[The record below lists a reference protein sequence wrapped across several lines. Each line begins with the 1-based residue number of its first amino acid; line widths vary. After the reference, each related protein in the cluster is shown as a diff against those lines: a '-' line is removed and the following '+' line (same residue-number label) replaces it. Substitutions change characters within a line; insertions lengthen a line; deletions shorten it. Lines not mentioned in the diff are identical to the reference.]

1 MQIRYCETCGVRVSE
16 RELESGEALETG
28 GKVRCPQCKPQQVAV
43 AERGMRKSR
52 SKIIALGS
60 DRAKSSETSVGP
72 APRESPAVRRPS
84 TPPHHASQDAN
95 KTVGLTLAAGG
106 LLLAGLAFMLLRGGE
121 APARPAPREPALA
134 QEPIQREPWPAA
146 RTAPDPVRSQVVV
159 APAPAQAEP
168 GPPSAFDRL
177 VRFEGLDPE
186 DASGR
191 VVRIEAFLEQETDP
205 LHLARARQLLAEWQA
220 KVPAA
225 TEPVTV
231 EAGRPAAPT
240 GTAATD
246 EPVAPDPAPV
256 TTATLVPETDR
267 GVRTEP
273 AAPSTTTESSE
284 FKSWE
289 AGAEECASYVM
300 AFQQHREA
308 HAYRQTLAEV
318 FALVRRMRTSEAL
331 AELARRA
338 QTAGAGEQAE
348 RAKRDRSDLEALSAL
363 RRQALDAA
371 KALVGKEVELWRGSS
386 PIRGTLIKSDPVEGV
401 SLRLADGPELTM
413 APEQL
418 NARDVERWIAP
429 DPNAAD
435 ATQARLFGLLHLV
448 SGELPAAM
456 AWYGRMP
463 DPMNSKYRTRAALL
477 DPTGAGLRFD
487 AAWLAADEMRAAGKW
502 QEAYEAY
509 ANLERTFGATAAWS
523 ECSKKIEEAAQ
534 RMKWLSKP
542 IAPGLIGKYYRTKD
556 AKPESLV
563 VTRIDSTIDF
573 DWGGKSPAPSMPGE
587 QIAIVWTGMVH
598 IQAAGSY
605 EFALTSDDGSRLYL
619 NGQVVV
625 ENYADHPAKRVAGT
639 AVLETGWHPLKLAY
653 YNGTSF
659 SCCKMSWIPPGA
671 AQEVPVPAEVL
682 GHDAR
687 TASQAGVQAPAAP
700 PAVTEPPAQAPP
712 DAPAAPTGPK
722 LPEGPTVYLSQ
733 LPEFDVKV
741 GHGTF
746 GKNGATGYESGHK
759 ISVGGQPS
767 PHGISTHPG
776 AEPATVSYRL
786 DKQFKSLQG
795 YVALNDTAKRSNRPL
810 LFRIYGDDRLLWQSK
825 SVQVP
830 NRPEAFAVPL
840 TGVGVLRL
848 EVEARGDSGYA
859 HGVWIEPLLR
869 R

>member
-16 RELESGEALETG
+16 RELESGDALETG

-60 DRAKSSETSVGP
+60 DRAKASETSVGP

-121 APARPAPREPALA
+121 APARPAPREPAVA
-134 QEPIQREPWPAA
+134 QEPIQREPRPVA
-146 RTAPDPVRSQVVV
+146 RPAPDPVRGHEDV
-159 APAPAQAEP
+159 APVSAPSELR
-168 GPPSAFDRL
+168 PPSAFDRL
-177 VRFEGLDPE
+177 VRFEGLEPE

-225 TEPVTV
+225 TEPATV
-231 EAGRPAAPT
+231 EAVRPGVP
-240 GTAATD
+240 ATIP
-246 EPVAPDPAPV
+246 EPAAPDPAPV
-256 TTATLVPETDR
+256 TAVASAPETDR
-267 GVRTEP
+267 GVRPETV
-273 AAPSTTTESSE
+273 APSATPGASD

-289 AGAEECASYVM
+289 AGAEECASYVV

-318 FALVRRMRTSEAL
+318 FAQVRRMRTSEAL
-331 AELARRA
+331 AELTRRA
-338 QTAGAGEQAE
+338 QAAGLGEQAE
-348 RAKRDRSDLEALSAL
+348 RVKRDRSDLEALSAL

-386 PIRGTLIKSDPVEGV
+386 PIRGTLIKSDPAEGV

-429 DPNAAD
+429 DPQASD

-448 SGELPAAM
+448 SGEHAAAL
-456 AWYGRMP
+456 AWYERMP
-463 DPMNSKYRTRAALL
+463 DSVRSEYRMRAALL

-487 AAWLAADEMRAAGKW
+487 AAWLAADEMRAGGKW

-542 IAPGLIGKYYRTKD
+542 IAPGLIGSYYRTRE
-556 AKPESLV
+556 AKPENLA
-563 VTRIDSTIDF
+563 VTRIDSAIDF
-573 DWGGKSPAPSMPGE
+573 DWGGKSPAPPMPGE
-587 QIAIVWTGMVH
+587 QIAIVWTGMIH
-598 IQAAGSY
+598 I
-605 EFALTSDDGSRLYL
+605 
-619 NGQVVV
+619 
-625 ENYADHPAKRVAGT
+625 
-639 AVLETGWHPLKLAY
+639 
-653 YNGTSF
+653 
-659 SCCKMSWIPPGA
+659 
-671 AQEVPVPAEVL
+671 
-682 GHDAR
+682 
-687 TASQAGVQAPAAP
+687 
-700 PAVTEPPAQAPP
+700 
-712 DAPAAPTGPK
+712 
-722 LPEGPTVYLSQ
+722 
-733 LPEFDVKV
+733 
-741 GHGTF
+741 
-746 GKNGATGYESGHK
+746 
-759 ISVGGQPS
+759 
-767 PHGISTHPG
+767 
-776 AEPATVSYRL
+776 
-786 DKQFKSLQG
+786 
-795 YVALNDTAKRSNRPL
+795 
-810 LFRIYGDDRLLWQSK
+810 
-825 SVQVP
+825 
-830 NRPEAFAVPL
+830 
-840 TGVGVLRL
+840 
-848 EVEARGDSGYA
+848 
-859 HGVWIEPLLR
+859 
-869 R
+869 

>member
-16 RELESGEALETG
+16 REVESGEALETG

-43 AERGMRKSR
+43 ADRGMRKSR

-72 APRESPAVRRPS
+72 AQRESPAVRRPPVPS
-84 TPPHHASQDAN
+84 HHGAQDSN

-106 LLLAGLAFMLLRGGE
+106 LVLLGLAFMLLRGGE
-121 APARPAPREPALA
+121 APARPAPREPAVA
-134 QEPIQREPWPAA
+134 QESIPRETRLAA
-146 RTAPDPVRSQVVV
+146 RPAPDPVSGQSEAAQ
-159 APAPAQAEP
+159 APAPVEP
-168 GPPSAFDRL
+168 GPPSAFERL
-177 VRFEGLDPE
+177 ARFEGLDPE
-186 DASGR
+186 DARGR
-191 VVRIEAFLEQETDP
+191 VVRIEAFLVQETDP

-220 KVPAA
+220 KVSAA
-225 TEPVTV
+225 TGPVAV
-231 EAGRPAAPT
+231 EVGRPAAP
-240 GTAATD
+240 D
-246 EPVAPDPAPV
+246 EPVAPDLAPA
-256 TTATLVPETDR
+256 TTAAPTPETDR

-273 AAPSTTTESSE
+273 AAPSATTESSE
-284 FKSWE
+284 FKGWE
-289 AGAEECASYVM
+289 AGAEECASYVV

-308 HAYRQTLAEV
+308 HAYRQMLAEV

-371 KALVGKEVELWRGSS
+371 KALVGKEVELWRGST
-386 PIRGTLIKSDPVEGV
+386 PIRGTLLKSDPAEGV

-448 SGELPAAM
+448 SGEHAAAM
-456 AWYGRMP
+456 GWYERLP
-463 DPMNSKYRTRAALL
+463 DPVRSEYRTRAALL
-477 DPTGAGLRFD
+477 DLTGAGLRFD

-542 IAPGLIGKYYRTKD
+542 IAPGLIGSYYRTRE
-556 AKPESLV
+556 AKPETLV

-587 QIAIVWTGMVH
+587 QISIVWTGMVH
-598 IQAAGSY
+598 IQVAGSY

-619 NGQVVV
+619 DGQVVV

-639 AVLETGWHPLKLAY
+639 VVLAAGWHPLRLAY

-659 SCCKMSWIPPGA
+659 SSCKMSWTPPGA
-671 AQEVPVPAEVL
+671 AQDVLVPAEVL

-687 TASQAGVQAPAAP
+687 VAPQAGVQSPAAP
-700 PAVTEPPAQAPP
+700 PAVTEPPAQTPP
-712 DAPAAPTGPK
+712 DAPAAPAGPK
-722 LPEGPTVYLSQ
+722 LPEGPTVFLSQ
-733 LPEFDVKV
+733 LAEFDVKV

-767 PHGISTHPG
+767 PHGLSTHPG

-795 YVALNDTAKRSNRPL
+795 YVALNDTTKRSNRPL

-825 SVQVP
+825 SVQVS

-840 TGVGVLRL
+840 AGVGVLRL